1 MSSYLESVPGE
12 LLAGVTC
19 RCYLG
24 TLPGEISR
32 GDGRPHLGSY
42 LGEASG
48 VLYRGSY
55 LKLLPGGGGVSWRP
69 YQEGLL
75 GGLYLKV
82 TWGSDLKLYLGEL
95 SGSLTWG

>member
-1 MSSYLESVPGE
+1 MGGLYLGDLPEFLLEQLPGVCTWR
-12 LLAGVTC
+12 VTC
-19 RCYLG
+19 RGYLG

-55 LKLLPGGGGVSWRP
+55 LKILPGGRG
-69 YQEGLL
+69 
-75 GGLYLKV
+75 
-82 TWGSDLKLYLGEL
+82 
-95 SGSLTWG
+95 